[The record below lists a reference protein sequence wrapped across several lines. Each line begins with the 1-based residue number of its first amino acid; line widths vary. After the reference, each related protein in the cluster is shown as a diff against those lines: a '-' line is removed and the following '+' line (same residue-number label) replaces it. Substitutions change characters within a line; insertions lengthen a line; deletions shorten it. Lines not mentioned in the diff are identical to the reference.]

1 MYCGLISLV
10 DYPKNVKTLPRVNED
25 IFSAPKE
32 NEQIDIEKL
41 FAKHALKT
49 KEENKED
56 ENGYFK
62 QKLFDYSKLVFS
74 RESTYRGF
82 VDLFAEDTPALAAE
96 ALRGKA
102 AFLEALFKHCMT
114 TSMIF
119 LSPYI
124 TKFIAYLKSFE
135 ILNSNEAN
143 PADYKYLMLFSR
155 EDLDDQKN
163 FDEARS
169 RIISEEVQDQLNTAQ
184 FYGFNTKKANDTLEE
199 AKRIQKFMSNYK
211 ASDGLREKVL
221 RLKDEVIRVQTW
233 VEGIFWSA
241 VPFID
246 RLFRKYVLGVNRFVG
261 SMQYLSDKD
270 ANKLGNKENFTA
282 KQIFGTIACM
292 FSSPIIIN
300 VLMSM
305 IKNPVMLAKSSFTR
319 MLKEQLDTNHGFY
332 PKLGLFIIQGDAAY
346 LISRVLNSQDVFE
359 MVENLIKF
367 VVTGS
372 SLFFGDRVTNG
383 GLARNVDDIFTRKHG
398 LEPGI
403 FYYRESESNGG
414 LFSDLKRAFPEAA
427 KYQHVLDK
435 TKHDPKLEREATKLY
450 QETFYKGFALHA
462 MGTFFLKLFVNW
474 TTRTR
479 VAKAL
484 KLTQQTA

>member
-1 MYCGLISLV
+1 MLTIEPPTQKNFTVL
-10 DYPKNVKTLPRVNED
+10 PKQQNEIVN
-25 IFSAPKE
+25 KE
-32 NEQIDIEKL
+32 NLSANTNIENL
-41 FAKHALKT
+41 FAAHALRT
-49 KEENKED
+49 KQENKED
-56 ENGYFK
+56 ENNYFK

-96 ALRGKA
+96 AFRGKA
-102 AFLEALFKHCMT
+102 AFLEALFKHSMT

-119 LSPYI
+119 FSPYI

-135 ILNSNEAN
+135 IFNSKEENS
-143 PADYKYLMLFSR
+143 ADYKYLMLFSR
-155 EDLDDQKN
+155 EDLDNQET
-163 FDEARS
+163 FDKARS
-169 RIISEEVQDQLNTAQ
+169 RIISEEVQDQLNMAQ
-184 FYGFNTKKANDTLEE
+184 FYGFDSKKAKHTLEE
-199 AKRIQKFMSNYK
+199 AKRIQTFMSAYK
-211 ASDGLREKVL
+211 PSDGLREKTL
-221 RLKDEVIRVQTW
+221 RLKDEVIKVQTW
-233 VEGIFWSA
+233 IEGAFWSA

-261 SMQYLSDKD
+261 SMKYLSDED

-305 IKNPVMLAKSSFTR
+305 IKNPAMLAKSAFVR
-319 MLKEQLDTNHGFY
+319 MLKGQLDTNHGFY

-346 LISRVLNSQDVFE
+346 LMSKVLNSQDVFE

-383 GLARNVDDIFTRKHG
+383 SLARNVDDTFTRKHK
-398 LEPGI
+398 LEPGV
-403 FYYRESESNGG
+403 FYYREPGTNGG
-414 LFSDLKRAFPEAA
+414 LFSEIKHAFPEAA

-450 QETFYKGFALHA
+450 QKTFYKGFALHA
-462 MGTFFLKLFVNW
+462 IGTFLLKLFVNW

-484 KLTQQTA
+484 KLSKEAA